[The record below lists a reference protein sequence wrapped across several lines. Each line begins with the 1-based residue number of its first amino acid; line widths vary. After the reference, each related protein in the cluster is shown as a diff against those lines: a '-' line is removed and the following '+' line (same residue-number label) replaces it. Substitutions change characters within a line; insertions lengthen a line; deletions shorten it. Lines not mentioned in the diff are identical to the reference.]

1 MRELLL
7 DELRFV
13 AGGLL
18 PQDPVDLGGI
28 TVHPNPGQG
37 GSLPYSPPSTGP
49 DSGGGGGSSNPGGT
63 AGGLTTQQK
72 AGLARVQAQLG
83 IDLTAYAQ
91 MSPTL
96 AQEIAN
102 ATATYNFNF
111 VYDPSGSKTVFTNSI
126 SGTIHIGSAYQGNA
140 DNIVQQL
147 AHEFGHMEHPVAEDP
162 SKVSADQYVRD
173 NLTGEGYATI
183 WNERVEHEI
192 LAAGGNDIRIAT
204 GNEGANRP
212 LYDSEYTSYS
222 QGHEL
227 LQQAAQNIG
236 AIYGQHE
243 MAGGVSYET
252 YYREYY
258 YAHGGTQ

>member
-1 MRELLL
+1 VRELLL
-7 DELRFV
+7 EELCFV
-13 AGGLL
+13 AGGFQ

-28 TVHPNPGQG
+28 TVHPDPGQN
-37 GSLPYSPPSTGP
+37 GSLPYTPPSTGG
-49 DSGGGGGSSNPGGT
+49 DQHSGGASSSPGGSS
-63 AGGLTTQQK
+63 GGLTSQQK
-72 AGLARVQAQLG
+72 AGLARIQAQLG

-111 VYDPSGSKTVFTNSI
+111 VYDPSGSKTVFTNSV

-162 SKVSADQYVRD
+162 SKVSVDQYVRD

-183 WNERVEHEI
+183 WNERVQHEI
-192 LAAGGNDIRIAT
+192 LAAGGHDIQIAT
-204 GNEGANRP
+204 SNEAANRP
-212 LYDSEYTSYS
+212 LYDAEYTSYS

-227 LQQAAQNIG
+227 LSQAAEHIG
-236 AIYGQHE
+236 TLYGQHE
-243 MAGGVSYET
+243 TAGGTSYDA
-252 YYREYY
+252 YYRQYY
-258 YAHGGTQ
+258 YAHGGH